1 MNELQLQQETGHLEE
16 IGPPPPLAASDALY
30 LDFDGTLADFA
41 PRPDQVVVSAHLTTL
56 LTALAAQLDGA
67 VAVVTGRELAAVD
80 ALLAPVILPG
90 AGLHGAE
97 LRLDPAQ
104 PTRVRTVRRIVPL
117 ARALRQRFGKDR
129 RLLIENK
136 TAAVALH
143 YRLAPER
150 AQECIDTM
158 RELASRWGLD
168 VMTGSMVVEARPR
181 GANKGHAVRI
191 LAAQRPFCGR
201 RPVFV
206 GDDRTDEDGFAAA
219 AWLDGY
225 GVKVGPGRTLARYRC
240 DAVEDVRNWLRDSLP
255 LKS

>member
-1 MNELQLQQETGHLEE
+1 MHDLQTQRE
-16 IGPPPPLAASDALY
+16 IGSPPRLKASDALY

-56 LTALAAQLDGA
+56 LTALNAQLGGA
-67 VAVVTGRELAAVD
+67 IAVVTGRALNTVD
-80 ALLAPVILPG
+80 ALLAPVILAG

-97 LRLDPAQ
+97 LRLDPAL
-104 PTRVRTVRRIVPL
+104 PTRVRRVRRIVPL
-117 ARALRQRFGKDR
+117 ARALRQRFGKDQ

-143 YRLAPER
+143 FRQAPER
-150 AQECIDTM
+150 EQECVEVM
-158 RELASRWGLD
+158 RDFASRWGLD
-168 VMTGSMVVEARPR
+168 VITGSMVVEARPR

-206 GDDRTDEDGFAAA
+206 GDDKTDEDGFAAA
-219 AWLDGY
+219 RWLEGY

-240 DAVEDVRNWLRDSLP
+240 STIEDVRNWLRDSLP
-255 LKS
+255 LQA